1 MIYKI
6 ILGKNEINIDE
17 EDKQKIVANIDK
29 NFIIIKSGEVINPS
43 FVQGIF
49 IDHEA
54 TRENNKLLRMKEN
67 SKMIEA
73 PRGEIKDIKS
83 VLEKYKPNFSS

>member
-17 EDKQKIVANIDK
+17 EDKQKIIANIDK
-29 NFIIIKSGEVINPS
+29 NFILLKSGEVINPS

-54 TRENNKLLRMKEN
+54 TRQNNKLLRMEN
-67 SKMIEA
+67 NTKQIEA
-73 PRGEIKDIKS
+73 SRGDIKDIKN
-83 VLEKYKPNFSS
+83 VLNKFRPNFDK

>member
-17 EDKQKIVANIDK
+17 EDKNKIIANIDK
-29 NFIIIKSGEVINPS
+29 NFILLKSGEVINPS

-54 TRENNKLLRMKEN
+54 TRQNNKLLRMEN
-67 SKMIEA
+67 NTKQIDA

-83 VLEKYKPNFSS
+83 VLNKFRPNFDK

>member
-17 EDKQKIVANIDK
+17 EDKQKIIANIDK
-29 NFIIIKSGEVINPS
+29 NFILLKSGEVINPS
-43 FVQGIF
+43 FVQSIF

-54 TRENNKLLRMKEN
+54 TREDNKRLRIEEN
-67 SKMIEA
+67 KKQIEA
-73 PRGEIKDIKS
+73 PRGNIKDIKS
-83 VLEKYKPNFSS
+83 VLEKYKPNF

>member
-17 EDKQKIVANIDK
+17 EDKQKIISNIDK
-29 NFIIIKSGEVINPS
+29 SFILLKSGEVINPS

-54 TRENNKLLRMKEN
+54 TKEERKMLKMENGSFQIETPKRE
-67 SKMIEA
+67 IT
-73 PRGEIKDIKS
+73 DIKS
-83 VLEKYKPNFSS
+83 VLEKYKPSFK

>member
-17 EDKQKIVANIDK
+17 EDKNKIVANIDK
-29 NFIIIKSGEVINPS
+29 NFIILKSGEVINPS

-54 TRENNKLLRMKEN
+54 TREENKYLKMKEN
-67 SKMIEA
+67 TKQLET
-73 PRGEIKDIKS
+73 PRGEVKPIKELLD
-83 VLEKYKPNFSS
+83 KYKPNF

>member
-17 EDKQKIVANIDK
+17 EDKNKIVANIDK
-29 NFIIIKSGEVINPS
+29 NFIILKSGEVINPS

-49 IDHEA
+49 IDHEE
-54 TRENNKLLRMKEN
+54 TRERNKYLEMRKN
-67 SKMIEA
+67 SGYIEA
-73 PRGEIKDIKS
+73 SKEEVKPISE
-83 VLEKYKPNFSS
+83 LLQKYKPNLTK